1 MGWPLCGQGIEG
13 FLLEKEITPVNK
25 WLAALALGLVLA
37 TGGLLAR
44 GEESATPGETGAT
57 AQPAAAAQAVEAK
70 GANRFSIFFGGAFGA
85 GMIILGA
92 AFGIGRIGTSA
103 VESMARQPEVAG
115 NIQTAMIISAAL
127 IEGVTFFALIVC
139 LIAVFFTG

>member
-1 MGWPLCGQGIEG
+1 M
-13 FLLEKEITPVNK
+13 NK
-25 WLAALALGLVLA
+25 WLIVAALGMMLWTNGWDLRA
-37 TGGLLAR
+37 
-44 GEESATPGETGAT
+44 EEAAAPSTQPAPAA
-57 AQPAAAAQAVEAK
+57 AQPAPEAK

-92 AFGIGRIGTSA
+92 AFGIGRIGAAA
-103 VESMARQPEVAG
+103 VESMSRQPEVAG

-139 LIAVFFTG
+139 LIALFFTG